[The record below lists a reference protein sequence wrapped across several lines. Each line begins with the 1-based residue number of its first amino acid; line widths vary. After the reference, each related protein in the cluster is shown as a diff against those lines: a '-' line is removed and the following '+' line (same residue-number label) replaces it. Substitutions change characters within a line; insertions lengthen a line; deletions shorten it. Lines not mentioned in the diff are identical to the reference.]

1 MIPLIASVL
10 WIKFTLPFGFFMSLP
25 IRLNIGFLSSP
36 IRPPKRIIVEE
47 ILCFLINSSL
57 NKSSFAETFSGDGQ
71 EDSS

>member
-1 MIPLIASVL
+1 
-10 WIKFTLPFGFFMSLP
+10 MSLP

-57 NKSSFAETFSGDGQ
+57 NKSSFAETVSGNGL